1 MRPLEGP
8 VGAQLA
14 ARLCYSAR
22 DHIYELYACAACYK
36 ECAVCELSVTLYVLP
51 ANQPTK
57 NAAPLFRKHLDT
69 SQLECCKRIQTAV
82 DV

>member
-22 DHIYELYACAACYK
+22 DHIYELYACVACYK
-36 ECAVCELSVTLYVLP
+36 ELSVTLYVLP

-57 NAAPLFRKHLDT
+57 NAAVLFRKHVDT
-69 SQLECCKRIQTAV
+69 PQLECCKRIQTAV